1 MQPDPTPVLPLD
13 VSADDAEILWTTSG
27 RPFVRTPDECFA
39 NLPDYPWEPNYAEV
53 DGMRMHYVDAGDPN
67 GEVVLL
73 LHGQPD
79 SSYLYRKMIPVLA
92 DAGFRVVAPDHIGFG
107 KSDKPVQFAH
117 YRFLQHVAWIEEF
130 IDVLGLDAITPV
142 VQDWGSLIGLR
153 AVGNRPDKF
162 ARIVVANGN
171 LTVLPEGLEILNLP
185 DSLEPQD
192 LEFPHV
198 ISPGGG
204 MGMFEAWAIYAL
216 VGRDFMP
223 SVVMRASVNIELSEA
238 ELAAYDAPFPSRI
251 HMAGPRTFP
260 SLVNT
265 IGDAPT
271 NEVAR
276 ANLDA
281 FDRPVLGCFGLL
293 DPIFGTPEAIAATRD
308 QIAGAAGQPH
318 RDYPDA
324 GHMIQEDAGADLAA
338 HIAAWMHDTPPTTA

>member
-1 MQPDPTPVLPLD
+1 MQ
-13 VSADDAEILWTTSG
+13 
-27 RPFVRTPDECFA
+27 
-39 NLPDYPWEPNYAEV
+39 
-53 DGMRMHYVDAGDPN
+53 
-67 GEVVLL
+67 
-73 LHGQPD
+73 
-79 SSYLYRKMIPVLA
+79 LA
-92 DAGFRVVAPDHIGFG
+92 D
-107 KSDKPVQFAH
+107 

-162 ARIVVANGN
+162 VRIVVANGN
-171 LTVLPEGLEILNLP
+171 LTVLPEGMEILNLP

-192 LEFPHV
+192 LEFPEV
-198 ISPGGG
+198 VSPGGG
-204 MGMFEAWAIYAL
+204 MQLFDAWATYAL
-216 VGRDFMP
+216 VGRDFKA
-223 SVVMRASVNIELSEA
+223 SVPMRATVNVELSDG

-251 HMAGPRTFP
+251 YMAGPRTFP

-265 IGDAPT
+265 IGDAPA
-271 NEVAR
+271 NEQAR

-293 DPIFGTPEAIAATRD
+293 DPIFANPDSIAATRE

-324 GHMIQEDAGADLAA
+324 GHMIQADAGADLAA
-338 HIAAWMHDTPPTTA
+338 HIAAWMHDTPHSTA